1 MPELSPSGFE
11 VLQAAVRVARDMQI
25 KTLQLLREQ
34 LGRLFPARSD
44 DIEQAIAY
52 WAAHVRRTGLGA

>member
-11 VLQAAVRVARDMQI
+11 VLQAAVRVARDKHI
-25 KTLQLLREQ
+25 RTLQALRGQ
-34 LGRLFPARSD
+34 LGSLFPARGE

-52 WAAHVRRTGLGA
+52 WAAHVRRTGVTA

>member
-11 VLQAAVRVARDMQI
+11 VLQAAVRVARDRQT

-34 LGRLFPARSD
+34 LGRLFPNRSA

-52 WAAHVRRTGLGA
+52 WAAHVRRTGIGA